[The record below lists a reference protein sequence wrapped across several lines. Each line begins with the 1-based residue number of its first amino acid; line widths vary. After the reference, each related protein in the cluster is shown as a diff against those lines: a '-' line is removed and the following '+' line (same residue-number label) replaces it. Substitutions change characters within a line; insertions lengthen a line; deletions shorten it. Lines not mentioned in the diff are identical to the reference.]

1 MARKAAKRK
10 DVKKTVTTGE
20 AARLLD
26 VSQHCTIAMFDRGEL
41 RGFKVPRTSNTPGP
55 QFRRILVESVVAKAK
70 EWGLTIPP
78 AQWEAVIGG
87 SPEDV
92 QPAPQ
97 PKEEERPDGVT
108 DAVSTAPGGDT
119 RLGAGE
125 RALAEGGAVLP
136 QTDECRG

>member
-1 MARKAAKRK
+1 MARKAAKK

-26 VSQHCTIAMFDRGEL
+26 VSQHCTIGMFDRGEL
-41 RGFKVPRTSNTPGP
+41 KGFKVPRTSGTPGP

-70 EWGLTIPP
+70 EWGLTIPA

-97 PKEEERPDGVT
+97 PKEEERPDGVS
-108 DAVSTAPGGDT
+108 DAVSTAPGGDS
-119 RLGAGE
+119 RLGGGE
-125 RALAEGGAVLP
+125 PTLAEGGGVLP
-136 QTDECRG
+136 QADECRG